1 MAYTIEIPSVST
13 SVDRGL
19 SFGLLDHFSIAG
31 YSWFW
36 YGDAVDDTVLS
47 RDDAEQFYLMVTLG
61 F

>member
-1 MAYTIEIPSVST
+1 
-13 SVDRGL
+13 L
-19 SFGLLDHFSIAG
+19 IAG